1 VIDAF
6 SGGVQ
11 LPKTSIRSFPSCT
24 SSNNASLVEMSPMPP
39 QFESEPI
46 VSPMRLAIVLVAG
59 TVGALLVLVF
69 RFAESHATMRG
80 RNGKPLP
87 AWVERALRLFF
98 LAVIAGPLTFMVDYF
113 FFQWPVLTM
122 LCVLYSIPYSDL
134 SEQNGG
140 KNPRLRKC
148 LMWGMMRSYFWLE
161 LVRTCPLDPTKQY
174 IFAIH
179 PHGILPFGSTAAMC
193 SEHKGGFNDLFP
205 GINFKTLVATFG
217 FYIPL
222 YRELMLYTGMVDA
235 SRFSAKK
242 LLDEK
247 MSIALVPGGATEAL
261 YVSPDKDVLFLKKRK
276 GFIKLALEHGAQLVP
291 VYSFNENRTY
301 LLYQG
306 GNKFFN
312 QFRKHFKNL
321 FGLTLPLV
329 LNIVP
334 RRTKITLVVGQPIS
348 MPFIKDP
355 SPAEVDKHLSL
366 YIGKLRELYEANKNK
381 YNEPKNKE
389 LVII

>member
-1 VIDAF
+1 MPSAGECSSPKHQSALFPPVRAATTPALSRCLPCHHSSSQSPLCPQCAWPLCWWLVRWALFWFWFSALQSPTQPCEDEMESHCQVNTSAF
-6 SGGVQ
+6 CALCSPHEPHQ
-11 LPKTSIRSFPSCT
+11 LP
-24 SSNNASLVEMSPMPP
+24 SLV
-39 QFESEPI
+39 
-46 VSPMRLAIVLVAG
+46 
-59 TVGALLVLVF
+59 
-69 RFAESHATMRG
+69 
-80 RNGKPLP
+80 

-140 KNPRLRKC
+140 KVSMFCPFLFFLLQRGVVSSRSCSNKQNPRLRKC

-179 PHGILPFGSTAAMC
+179 PHGGMIYSSLWSLCLSVCLSHNTIPHCIKGILPFGSTAAMC

-222 YRELMLYTGMVDA
+222 YRGIQLCSLFYQSIPNHQCPDSELMLYTGMVDA

-276 GFIKLALEHGAQLVP
+276 GFIKLG
-291 VYSFNENRTY
+291 
-301 LLYQG
+301 
-306 GNKFFN
+306 K
-312 QFRKHFKNL
+312 
-321 FGLTLPLV
+321 
-329 LNIVP
+329 
-334 RRTKITLVVGQPIS
+334 
-348 MPFIKDP
+348 
-355 SPAEVDKHLSL
+355 
-366 YIGKLRELYEANKNK
+366 IGK
-381 YNEPKNKE
+381 
-389 LVII
+389 ID